1 MDVLALDLSKRAA
14 GWARYRSGDAKPAFG
29 TWKLGSEVTSNGRA
43 FLNLHRNL
51 ADQCAFGK
59 PDLIAYEM
67 PLMLGPAAGN
77 TTAETQ
83 EILIG
88 IAMHAESFCEA
99 KVIGC
104 QSVNMSTWRRH
115 FIGSMPRGLKR
126 ATLKDYVIKRCQE
139 LGLNPADDNQ
149 ADALG
154 ILDHALSGRGILPPW
169 RQANILTR
177 ELGR

>member
-14 GWARYRSGDAKPAFG
+14 GWARYRVGDAKPTFG
-29 TWKLGSEVTSNGRA
+29 TWKLGSEVTSKGRA

-67 PLMLGPAAGN
+67 PLLLGPAAGN

-83 EILIG
+83 EVLIG
-88 IAMHAESFCEA
+88 LAMHAESFCEA
-99 KVIGC
+99 KVISC
-104 QSVNMSTWRRH
+104 QPVNMSTWRRM
-115 FIGSMPRGLKR
+115 FIGSMKRGTKR
-126 ATLKDYVIKRCQE
+126 AQLKDYTIERCIQ
-139 LGLNPADDNQ
+139 LGLHPKDDDQ
-149 ADALG
+149 ADAIG
-154 ILDHALSGRGILPPW
+154 ILDFALNGRGILPPW
-169 RQANILTR
+169 RQGNILLP